1 MFIIQHNDENGYFIE
16 EKHDKTNVEET
27 KIREVFLCLKIEYA
41 HLLRI
46 KDVKSKVLRWCK
58 KYINVHVSLLF
69 MVCNLYGS

>member
-46 KDVKSKVLRWCK
+46 KDVKSKVLR
-58 KYINVHVSLLF
+58 
-69 MVCNLYGS
+69 